1 MKTTIIT
8 KSLFLMASIAIVG
21 CMSSCS
27 KDEINQDDI
36 IDDDITEVEQI
47 AKSPVVGR
55 WQLIGVYANF
65 GGIYDYS
72 NKNIEYQF
80 LSGGVLKVSDDG
92 SEDGFC
98 VFLKTGEHQYALD
111 EKTSKITIDGS
122 TYFYRFKD
130 KELIIDTG
138 SAWDA
143 PVYVFKR
150 IKK

>member
-1 MKTTIIT
+1 MKISFIT
-8 KSLFLMASIAIVG
+8 KSLLLMASIAIVG

-27 KDEINQDDI
+27 DNEDSSN
-36 IDDDITEVEQI
+36 
-47 AKSPVVGR
+47 PVVGR
-55 WQLIGVYANF
+55 WQLIGVDANF

-72 NKNIEYQF
+72 KKNIEYQF
-80 LSGGVLKVSDDG
+80 LSEGVLKVADDSG
-92 SEDGFC
+92 EDGFC

-150 IKK
+150 IK